1 MTNFPP
7 HHKKLGFLGPVG
19 SYSEMAALYL
29 GQDMNLVEYEPI
41 AEVIRAIS
49 ENMVEVAVL
58 PIENSIQGSIAEAV
72 DGLYQNKLYI
82 NKALVIPINHCAVM
96 LDPNIDPD
104 LVGIVY
110 SHPQA
115 LGQCARYISRTF
127 INAKLVATPST
138 AQAVK
143 KIAEEKLTK
152 AVAIGNE
159 SAALKYGLKI
169 FAKAIQDEQNNE
181 TKFVLVSKE
190 VNSDMVGEVTSF
202 VIVPRDD
209 KPGLL
214 FDILKFF
221 KDNEINLNKIES
233 RPSRRK
239 LGTYIFHIDIEGDY
253 SDSKVKKAVEGI
265 KENSEVI
272 FLGSYNI
279 LKYDKKS

>member
-29 GQDMNLVEYEPI
+29 GQDMNLVECEPI
-41 AEVIRAIS
+41 VEVVREVS
-49 ENMVEVAVL
+49 ENLVEAAVL
-58 PIENSIQGSIAEAV
+58 PIENSIQGSIAETV
-72 DGLYQNKLYI
+72 DGLYLNKLYI
-82 NKALVIPINHCAVM
+82 NKALVIPINHCAAM
-96 LDPNIDPD
+96 LDINIDPD
-104 LVGIVY
+104 LVEIVY

-115 LGQCARYISRTF
+115 LGQCAQYILRTF
-127 INAKLVATPST
+127 PNAKHIPTPST
-138 AQAVK
+138 AQAIK
-143 KIAEEKLTK
+143 KIAEEKLVK

-159 SAALKYGLKI
+159 SAVLKYGLKI

-190 VNSDMVGEVTSF
+190 PNEGVLGEETSL
-202 VIVPRDD
+202 VIVPKED

-221 KDNEINLNKIES
+221 KDNEINMNKIES

-239 LGTYIFHIDIEGDY
+239 LGTYIFHIDIVGDY
-253 SDSKVKKAVEGI
+253 LDSKVRKAIEGI
-265 KENSEVI
+265 EENFEVI